1 MKNEGDIEKKNPII
15 KENPLVIEKMTAEDI
30 QALQEHKERYRAI
43 LENIVDGYYEVDL
56 AGKLTFFNDSL
67 CRMTGYGKDE
77 LMGMS
82 NLEYMEEET
91 ARRVYQAFNGVYET
105 GNPVENLEYQIIIQ
119 RGRSRRDV
127 ETSISLKR
135 DAAGRATG
143 FRGILR
149 DITDRKRAAQAVRE
163 SEERYR
169 ELFERGS
176 DLLCFHDLEGGLI
189 DTNLAFKKQ
198 YGWDADDFAH
208 MNLRDLIPERYR
220 HEFED
225 YLKRVQENGQDE
237 GLMRVTD
244 KNGREFIIE
253 YNNSLV
259 YDAKGAPTG
268 VRGSAR
274 DITERIQ
281 AEKALQKSEERYR
294 ELVEDINDVLFTTDE
309 TGVITYISPGIESIL
324 GYSASE
330 GVGHSFAEFV
340 HPDDLP
346 GLVKRFEEVLSG
358 NLEPTE
364 YRLLTKSGEPRWV
377 RTSSRPAVNAGRVV
391 GLRGLLVDITES
403 KRLQAQLQETQK
415 MEAIATL
422 AGGIAH
428 QFNNALS
435 SITGYTE
442 LLEMDYPQDEKI
454 TGYTENMK
462 QSAHRMAHLTDQLL
476 AYARGGKYNPEILS
490 LNSSVKDTIALL
502 KHTHDPL
509 VNVETDLPLDV
520 MKIEADS
527 TQIEMALSAIV
538 ANSNEAMEGPGRI
551 RISTRNMDLDQE
563 FIKDHQGL
571 KPGPHVCLSIED
583 DGTGMDEETRDRIFD
598 PFFTTHFIGRGLGMA
613 SVYGVIKNHDGS
625 VIVESE
631 LGKGT
636 VVRIYLPA
644 IEAKGEVKEE
654 VVLGP
659 TVELAMG
666 EGTVLVIEDEEVLV
680 EMFRQILERLGYRV
694 LQAVTGKQAVEF
706 TKTFDG
712 QIDLAL
718 LDIKLPDMEGN
729 KIYPL
734 IMEARPDLKVIVC
747 SGYSIG
753 GPAQD
758 ILDAG
763 AEGFIQKPFSISA
776 FADKLKEVLEE
787 K

>member
-1 MKNEGDIEKKNPII
+1 M
-15 KENPLVIEKMTAEDI
+15 
-30 QALQEHKERYRAI
+30 
-43 LENIVDGYYEVDL
+43 
-56 AGKLTFFNDSL
+56 
-67 CRMTGYGKDE
+67 
-77 LMGMS
+77 
-82 NLEYMEEET
+82 
-91 ARRVYQAFNGVYET
+91 
-105 GNPVENLEYQIIIQ
+105 
-119 RGRSRRDV
+119 
-127 ETSISLKR
+127 
-135 DAAGRATG
+135 
-143 FRGILR
+143 
-149 DITDRKRAAQAVRE
+149 
-163 SEERYR
+163 
-169 ELFERGS
+169 
-176 DLLCFHDLEGGLI
+176 CFHDLEGGLI

-274 DITERIQ
+274 DITERLQ
-281 AEKALQKSEERYR
+281 SEKALKKSEERFR

-309 TGVITYISPGIESIL
+309 TGMITYIGPGIESIL

-330 GVGHSFAEFV
+330 AVGHSFAEFV

-346 GLVKRFEEVLSG
+346 GLVEQFGEVLSG
-358 NLEPTE
+358 NIKPTE

-377 RTSSRPAVNAGRVV
+377 RTSSRPAVNAGRLV
-391 GLRGLLVDITES
+391 GSRGLLVDITES

-428 QFNNALS
+428 QFNNALMG
-435 SITGYTE
+435 IMGNIE
-442 LLEMDYPQDEKI
+442 LLKMDLPEDKKI
-454 TGYTENMK
+454 TGYTKAMK
-462 QSAHRMAHLTDQLL
+462 ESAHRMAHLTDQLL
-476 AYARGGKYNPEILS
+476 AYARGGKYNPESLS

-502 KHTHDPL
+502 QHTLGPS

-520 MKIEADS
+520 MKIKADS

-563 FIKDHQGL
+563 FIKDHPGL

-598 PFFTTHFIGRGLGMA
+598 PFFTTHFMGRGLGMA

-694 LQAVTGKQAVEF
+694 LQAVTGKQAIEF

-776 FADKLKEVLEE
+776 FADKLKEVLEG